1 MEKTDKG
8 QAKKI
13 LALLEKTYPDARV
26 MLNYKN
32 PLELLIATILAA
44 QCTDERVNEVTKVL
58 FKRYKTAKDY
68 ANADLKELEAII
80 HPTGFYRAK
89 AKAIIGCSKKLVEE
103 FKGKVPET
111 LEALTSLPGVGRKTA
126 NIVLGNAFGKPA
138 LAVDTHVARVSNRL
152 GLAHSTDPNEIEAEL
167 SALIPKAKWTQATH
181 ILGFHGRYTCK
192 ARNPLC
198 PQCPVEKL
206 CPWPGK
212 LL

>member
-1 MEKTDKG
+1 MGEQEATR
-8 QAKKI
+8 AKKI
-13 LALLEKTYPDARV
+13 LTVLEKMYPDARV

-58 FKRYKTAKDY
+58 FKTYKTAKDY
-68 ANADLKELEAII
+68 ANADPKELEAII

-89 AKAIIGCSKKLVEE
+89 AKAILGCSKKLVEK

-111 LEALTSLPGVGRKTA
+111 LEDLTSLPGVGRKTA

-152 GLAHSTDPNEIEAEL
+152 GLASSTDPDEIEGEL
-167 SALIPKAKWTQATH
+167 TSLIPKAKWTQATH
-181 ILGFHGRYTCK
+181 VLGFHGRYTCK

-212 LL
+212 CL